1 MRLSGRNTRIFT
13 EWCESMLGF
22 SWATMTVLISGL
34 AVQGVALVIWGARLT
49 QRVKTLE
56 AEVEPLKQLAIQ
68 FARMEVKLDGLL
80 EQFKDMNASMRWL
93 RAPTGYAP
101 GDPTRQGG
109 V

>member
-1 MRLSGRNTRIFT
+1 MNPAIGA
-13 EWCESMLGF
+13 
-22 SWATMTVLISGL
+22 ATIGLISGL
-34 AVQGVALVIWGARLT
+34 VIQAAGLLIWGARLA

-93 RAPTGYAP
+93 RAPAG
-101 GDPTRQGG
+101 
-109 V
+109 